1 MMMRGMGNMQGMMK
15 QVQKMQKEMAAAK
28 ETLDAQVFEAE
39 AGNGLVKIT
48 MTGEKKVTSIEINP
62 DVLDPGDPD
71 MVQDLV
77 LDATN
82 KVIEK
87 IDVETERVMGKYA
100 KAIPGL

>member
-1 MMMRGMGNMQGMMK
+1 MMRGMGNMQGMMK
-15 QVQKMQKEMAAAK
+15 QVQKMQKEMAEAK

-39 AGNGLVKIT
+39 AGNGLVKIV
-48 MTGEKKVTSIEINP
+48 MTGEKKVTNIEIKP
-62 DVLDPGDPD
+62 EVLDPEDPE

-82 KVIEK
+82 KVIAK
-87 IDVETERVMGKYA
+87 IDAETERVMGKYA